1 VKLTKSPLVDDV
13 GPVGIAEPEPAR
25 DLLPI
30 TPPDVVVTTPA
41 VVSGNVTDPVKVG
54 LALGASAVR
63 RVPESATC
71 PPVPVKVATSPV
83 VLVVG
88 PVVKPAPLPDKVA
101 AMIWLEAFDARALAL
116 VGIDAPF
123 TSIAFDAV
131 PVVFA
136 ALLGIS
142 PLNRVGN

>member
-1 VKLTKSPLVDDV
+1 MVAVAS
-13 GPVGIAEPEPAR
+13 
-25 DLLPI
+25 LLI
-30 TPPDVVVTTPA
+30 TPPAVVVTSPA
-41 VVSGNVTDPVKVG
+41 VVRGRVTLPVKVG
-54 LALGASAVR
+54 EALEASAVR
-63 RVPESATC
+63 RVPESDTC
-71 PPVPVKVATSPV
+71 PPVPVKVTTSPV
-83 VLVVG
+83 VLDVG
-88 PVVKPAPLPDKVA
+88 PVVKPAPLPDNVA

-116 VGIDAPF
+116 VGTAAPF